1 MIEELDD
8 SEDGFSSNLQKILIL
23 QLIQNIICK
32 NLIVG
37 RKTVYTDSFFEVT
50 NTRKDVK
57 NDSPEFDGLLHEM
70 VSKGLFINQEIS
82 YMKKKGEMNCS
93 SVSDYIKKY

>member
-50 NTRKDVK
+50 NIRKDMQNYSSKFGV
-57 NDSPEFDGLLHEM
+57 LLHEV
-70 VSKGLFINQEIS
+70 VSKEPFINQ
-82 YMKKKGEMNCS
+82 
-93 SVSDYIKKY
+93 